1 MRISK
6 KQLRQIIKEELQKEA
21 MNASNQEEIDKI
33 LDLIEN
39 DPEFQ
44 ILGQFKDK
52 FLKYM
57 QSGGDPL
64 SALEAA
70 SPERRPVQMALRKIR
85 AVVKPQGPKTPMGMP
100 DLDAADQKAAEE
112 ILSTRM
118 GSYRG
123 TTLPGGKKIEE
134 EDRLGLTPDNGAIG
148 LEEKVLD
155 TMSPALEEKLVGK
168 GVAKGLIQDL
178 EDLNRTLGLFDAGSL
193 QSFPEVHKELVQ
205 LASEVSTKLKYIKD
219 STRQFRESKSNKD
232 SLKKII
238 LEELY
243 EACGCTPNS
252 VSMEPPKDHSMDSQE
267 GESVMA
273 KGTLYKAMQSAQE
286 LDALLGDD
294 VDLPEWLEAKLTKAA
309 DYLGMAKD
317 YFSYKSQR
325 GLAPSPSMKVPNLEE
340 DS

>member
-70 SPERRPVQMALRKIR
+70 SPEWRPVQMALRKIR

-118 GSYRG
+118 GSYKG
-123 TTLPGGKKIEE
+123 TTLPGGKKI
-134 EDRLGLTPDNGAIG
+134 
-148 LEEKVLD
+148 K
-155 TMSPALEEKLVGK
+155 
-168 GVAKGLIQDL
+168 
-178 EDLNRTLGLFDAGSL
+178 
-193 QSFPEVHKELVQ
+193 
-205 LASEVSTKLKYIKD
+205 
-219 STRQFRESKSNKD
+219 
-232 SLKKII
+232 
-238 LEELY
+238 
-243 EACGCTPNS
+243 
-252 VSMEPPKDHSMDSQE
+252 
-267 GESVMA
+267 
-273 KGTLYKAMQSAQE
+273 
-286 LDALLGDD
+286 
-294 VDLPEWLEAKLTKAA
+294 
-309 DYLGMAKD
+309 
-317 YFSYKSQR
+317 
-325 GLAPSPSMKVPNLEE
+325 
-340 DS
+340 